1 MLIHLKHKIHEN
13 KTQFLQQI
21 ATSRKDEN
29 LIMFIEIV
37 ADSAIADHENQLVS
51 FSCLSVRLSFRSHGT
66 SRLPLDIF
74 MKFCI

>member
-1 MLIHLKHKIHEN
+1 MFIPLKNKIHEN

-21 ATSRKDEN
+21 ATSCKDEN
-29 LIMFIEIV
+29 LAMFIAIV
-37 ADSAIADHENQLVS
+37 VDGAIANHEKRLVA
-51 FSCLSVRLSFRSHGT
+51 FSCLYVRLSFRSHGT